1 MKKLLLILSILM
13 PMMVTAQEVS
23 PQDSLAAKEAEK
35 NDLLIAQQVADKED
49 VVYKVVEQ
57 MPEFPGGANALRA
70 FLAENVKYPS
80 IAKENGIYGR
90 VVCQFI
96 VEKDGSITDVRASI
110 SSGERSL
117 DNEAIRV
124 IKSMPKWKPG
134 KQQNKPVRTRYTLP
148 ISFKLDDDKS
158 SAKKQSKPVS
168 QKTMT
173 TKPEVKQET
182 QEKRKMGSFTDGEV
196 FPVKRE
202 KDSKPILAPNGMII
216 SPNLGFINAHVYEH
230 STITAEI
237 HMREDT
243 MFVLYQ
249 DEGKRSFIKRERYLY
264 NAAENS
270 LALEG
275 EQVYLQNFIPYCS
288 EIIVSGFLKRVI
300 WYDAEGKKERI
311 YLFKNNKDITEMQF
325 YPSGKVSIRNEHF
338 GTPQEVRSVYNE
350 DGSDGELVEAMLLDE
365 PEKFDACFNKSFRYN
380 RLFTHEVFALHITV
394 DTVGTCSASV
404 FAKDGTFL
412 THMDFKDEPLWS
424 PATINGHPVQSSV
437 FRYVTYNPMEY
448 MSSSDTLPMYNM
460 QSSYTTYSG
469 IRWIDT
475 RLYSFVS
482 TDTCSFVGTVE
493 EHGDTTVLCCFDK
506 KSRELIARQSYME
519 NDFGKKIK
527 EGWFTYYKNSKK
539 CYAEQFVNDTVSR
552 TIHYDANE
560 VPKMEMVRLKN
571 RKGAAWDT
579 VWHYYP
585 DGRLKMMSIP
595 VKNEDKDD
603 ICIYYDKQG
612 NPTTEFVQPLYP
624 GKEKA
629 LNKYLRKNVRITDS
643 KLWKQKS
650 WTSLEC
656 WADFFVEVDANGK
669 VLQVGKGASSCTQNY
684 RGAPL
689 DRREI
694 ELLYDLLKESIENN
708 PTLWEPGTI
717 QNESTSMFTKV
728 RVKYSYSR

>member
-1 MKKLLLILSILM
+1 MKKLLFFLIVLM

-23 PQDSLAAKEAEK
+23 PKDSLAAKEAEK
-35 NDLLIAQQVADKED
+35 KVLLAAQEVAGKED
-49 VVYKVVEQ
+49 VVFLVVEQ
-57 MPEFPGGANALRA
+57 MPEFPGGEKALRA
-70 FLAENVKYPS
+70 FLTENVKYPS

-90 VVCQFI
+90 VICQFI
-96 VEKDGSITDVRASI
+96 VEKDGSISNVIAAK
-110 SSGERSL
+110 SSGEISL
-117 DNEAIRV
+117 DREAIRV

-134 KQQNKPVRTRYTLP
+134 RQRNKPVRARYTLP

-158 SAKKQSKPVS
+158 SAKKQSEPVS
-168 QKTMT
+168 QKTKT
-173 TKPEVKQET
+173 TKPEVK
-182 QEKRKMGSFTDGEV
+182 KDARKMGSFTDGDSFYV
-196 FPVKRE
+196 VKE
-202 KDSKPILAPNGMII
+202 KDSKPILAPNGVMI
-216 SPNLGFINAHVYEH
+216 SPNLGYARSKFYDH
-230 STITAEI
+230 SKYKAYIY
-237 HMREDT
+237 MRGDT
-243 MFVLYQ
+243 MFVNYTN
-249 DEGKRSFIKRERYLY
+249 EAKNEFFKTEKYLF
-264 NAAENS
+264 NATENS
-270 LALEG
+270 LSLEG
-275 EQVYLQNFIPYCS
+275 AQLYWHEGIPYCS
-288 EIIVSGFLKRVI
+288 EIIVGGYLKRVI

-506 KSRELIARQSYME
+506 KSRELIARQCYME

-552 TIHYDANE
+552 TIHYDVNE

-612 NPTTEFVQPLYP
+612 NPTTEFVQPLYS

>member
-1 MKKLLLILSILM
+1 MKKLLLFILFLL
-13 PMMVTAQEVS
+13 PVMVKAQDVS
-23 PQDSLAAKEAEK
+23 PKG
-35 NDLLIAQQVADKED
+35 D
-49 VVYKVVEQ
+49 VVYNVVEQ
-57 MPEFPGGANALRA
+57 MPEFPGGEKALRA

-96 VEKDGSITDVRASI
+96 VEKDGSITDVEVVK
-110 SSGERSL
+110 SSGEISL
-117 DNEAIRV
+117 DKEAIRV
-124 IKSMPKWKPG
+124 IKMMPKWKPG

-168 QKTMT
+168 QKAQT

-182 QEKRKMGSFTDGEV
+182 QEKRKMGSFTEGEV

-216 SPNLGFINAHVYEH
+216 SPNLGFINAHFYEH

-249 DEGKRSFIKRERYLY
+249 NEEKRSFIKRERYLY

-288 EIIVSGFLKRVI
+288 EIIVGGFLKRVI

-350 DGSDGELVEAMLLDE
+350 DGSDGELVEAILLDE
-365 PEKFDACFNKSFRYN
+365 PEKFDAYFNKKFRFN
-380 RLFTHEVFALHITV
+380 RLYTHEVFALHITV
-394 DTVGTCSASV
+394 DTVGTCSAFV
-404 FAKDGTFL
+404 FENNGNYL
-412 THMDFKDEPLWS
+412 TRFDFKDEPLWS

-448 MSSSDTLPMYNM
+448 LSSSDTLPMHNM
-460 QSSYTTYSG
+460 QSVVTTYNG
-469 IRWIDT
+469 IRWINS
-475 RLYSFVS
+475 LFYSFVS
-482 TDTCSFVGTVE
+482 ADTCSQQGTVE

-506 KSRELIARQSYME
+506 KSGDRVARQCYVE
-519 NDFGKKIK
+519 NDYGKKIK
-527 EGWFTYYKNSKK
+527 EGWFTYYKNNKK
-539 CYAEQFVNDTVSR
+539 NYAELFVNDTVNR
-552 TIHYDANE
+552 TIHYDENE
-560 VPKMEMVRLKN
+560 MPKLEMVRLKN
-571 RKGAAWDT
+571 RKGVAWDT
-579 VWHYYP
+579 LRYYYP
-585 DGRLKMMSIP
+585 DGRLKKMSIP
-595 VKNEDKDD
+595 AEDDDKDD
-603 ICIYYDKQG
+603 ISIYYDKQG
-612 NPTTEFVQPLYP
+612 NPTTEFVLPMYP

-643 KLWKQKS
+643 ELWQKKS
-650 WTSLEC
+650 WNSLDC
-656 WADFFVEVDANGK
+656 WADFYIEVDANGK
-669 VLQVGKGASSCTQNY
+669 LLSVGKGASSCTQNY
-684 RGAPL
+684 QGTPL
-689 DRREI
+689 SRTDI
-694 ELLYDLLKESIENN
+694 ELLYDLLKECIENN

>member
-1 MKKLLLILSILM
+1 MKKLLFFLIILM

-23 PQDSLAAKEAEK
+23 PKDSLAAKEAEK
-35 NDLLIAQQVADKED
+35 KDILAAWEAADKED
-49 VVYKVVEQ
+49 VVYKIVEQ
-57 MPEFPGGANALRA
+57 MPEFPGGEKALRA
-70 FLAENVKYPS
+70 FLTENVKYPS

-90 VVCQFI
+90 VICQFI
-96 VEKDGSITDVRASI
+96 VEKDGSISDVEAVK

-134 KQQNKPVRTRYTLP
+134 KQRNKPVRARFTMP
-148 ISFKLDDDKS
+148 INFSLDGKSRKEESYSYKLTPTET
-158 SAKKQSKPVS
+158 A
-168 QKTMT
+168 M
-173 TKPEVKQET
+173 PEVK
-182 QEKRKMGSFTDGEV
+182 KDARKMGSFTDGEV

-230 STITAEI
+230 SKYKAEI

-249 DEGKRSFIKRERYLY
+249 DEEKKSFIKRERYLY

-288 EIIVSGFLKRVI
+288 EIIVGGYLKRVI

-365 PEKFDACFNKSFRYN
+365 PEKFDACFNKTFRYN
-380 RLFTHEVFALHITV
+380 RLFTHEVFALHVTV
-394 DTVGTCSASV
+394 DTTGKCSASV
-404 FAKDGTFL
+404 FDNDGTYL
-412 THMDFKDEPLWS
+412 TRMDFKDEPLWS

-448 MSSSDTLPMYNM
+448 MSSSDTLPMNNM
-460 QSSYTTYSG
+460 QSSYTTYNG

-475 RLYSFVS
+475 HLYSFVS

-527 EGWFTYYKNSKK
+527 EGWFTYYTNSKK
-539 CYAEQFVNDTVSR
+539 TYAELFVNDTVSR

-595 VKNEDKDD
+595 VKKEDKDD

-643 KLWKQKS
+643 KLWQKKS

-694 ELLYDLLKESIENN
+694 ELLYDLLKECIENN
-708 PTLWEPGTI
+708 PTIWQPGTI

-728 RVKYSYSR
+728 HVKYSYSR